1 MFADTQHASW
11 AEGSRRGWTTL
22 ISFGLQAVLASL
34 FLLLPLLRPESLP
47 LLRRI
52 STPLSLGR
60 PLAEP
65 LRAASHA
72 RASNAAA
79 HESFTPLILTAPPRI
94 PIGIAHTTDAEEARD
109 IGTNGGPVSGFSGTG
124 DPQGVLG
131 SFPAVRPVIPAPPPM
146 IARPVRVS
154 HMSEGDL
161 IRRVQPQYPP
171 IARTAGIQGQVVL
184 QAVISKQGTI
194 ENLRVLTGHPLL
206 MRAAVDAVSQWRYR
220 PYILNNEPVEV
231 ETLITV
237 NFWLSRD

>member
-11 AEGSRRGWTTL
+11 AEGSRRGWTAL

-34 FLLLPLLRPESLP
+34 LLLLPLLRPESLP

-52 STPLSLGR
+52 SMPLSFGR
-60 PLAEP
+60 PHGEP

-72 RASNAAA
+72 RASNAAV

-109 IGTNGGPVSGFSGTG
+109 IGTNGRPVSGFSGTG

-131 SFPAVRPVIPAPPPM
+131 SFPAVRPVIPAPPPA

-184 QAVISKQGTI
+184 QAIISKQGTI
-194 ENLRVLTGHPLL
+194 GHLRVLTGHPLL
-206 MRAAVDAVSQWRYR
+206 MRAAVDAVSQWRYV
-220 PYILNNEPVEV
+220 L
-231 ETLITV
+231 T
-237 NFWLSRD
+237 F